1 MLNVATA
8 VMESVGGEQI
18 ALESV
23 DVKATLQGLFSEVT
37 MTQVYRNL
45 ESVNIEAVYT
55 FPLPLD
61 AVLLEL
67 TLELN
72 GETLTGVVQPRAEA
86 AEVYEEAMEEGDTA
100 VLLEKSGPGLF
111 TVNLGNLQAGERAL
125 VRFRFSQLHRWQGD
139 TLRFQL
145 PTTIAPRYGDP
156 SAVGMQP
163 HQIPE
168 YCLNADHGFSLQL
181 QVLGDLS
188 RAVYE
193 CPTHRVSVVDTQES
207 RSFTLN
213 GGSAQMDRDFVLM
226 LREPEGQGGETLVV
240 PDGDQHLVLASF
252 HPHLPAGEQSPPRC
266 IKLVIDCSGSM
277 SGDSIAQARA
287 ALHEIL
293 ALLEPGDWFN
303 IVAFGSNYR
312 MLSEQLLPVSENSL
326 AMAARFVAELDAD
339 MGGTE
344 INRALIAAYDSG
356 VREGLSQ
363 DLLLITDGEVWQHDA
378 VVKAAHRSR
387 HRIFTVGVGSAVS
400 EAFLRQLAEQ
410 TGGAC
415 ELVSPHEG
423 MAEHIVRHFK
433 RIDQPSAAAV
443 KVVWPDT
450 PVRQFPREIGQVFAG
465 DTLHLFA
472 WFDEPPTGETMLVID
487 VDDGQTLRQRLR
499 ITGANEADEAIRA
512 ALPRVA
518 ANARIDPDLPEESK
532 ELAVS
537 YQLVTEQ
544 TSCVLVYQRE
554 IEQKADGVPVLRKV
568 PQMLAAG
575 WGGMGTMDACMED
588 LAEPVH
594 KAPARRM
601 ESRIGMRDLKSCSY
615 SRRSSIVRSEKMPP
629 LSGNLID
636 NLNQLF
642 DENSAGSFNLST
654 VAELRKEGL
663 GRIPADVLDQ
673 LVDKGMD
680 ERSVVIAYLQLL
692 LVARR
697 GMAASRHL
705 QRLVRRAAKQWP
717 VTSDVL
723 DAVRDVAAL
732 G

>member
-1 MLNVATA
+1 MLNVAAA

-23 DVKATLQGLFSEVT
+23 EVEATLQGLFSEVT

-86 AEVYEEAMEEGDTA
+86 DEVYEEAMEEGDTA

-163 HQIPE
+163 HQIPD
-168 YCLNADHGFSLQL
+168 YCLSADHGFSLQL

-188 RAVYE
+188 RASYV
-193 CPTHRVSVVDTQES
+193 CPTHQVSVVDSQER
-207 RSFTLN
+207 RSFTLS

-252 HPHLPAGEQSPPRC
+252 HPHLPTGEQTPPRC

-293 ALLEPGDWFN
+293 VLLEPLDWFN

-344 INRALIAAYDSG
+344 INRALVAAYDSG

-378 VVKAAHRSR
+378 VVKVAHRSG
-387 HRIFTVGVGSAVS
+387 HRIFTVGVGGAVS

-415 ELVSPHEG
+415 ELVTPREG

-443 KVVWPDT
+443 KVVWPDS
-450 PVRQFPREIGQVFAG
+450 PARQFPGEIGQVFAG

-472 WFDEPPTGETMLVID
+472 WFDALPTGEATLVID
-487 VDDGQTLRQRLR
+487 SDDGQTLRQRLR
-499 ITGANEADEAIRA
+499 IAGVNEVDEAIRT

-518 ANARIDPDLPEESK
+518 ANARIDPGLSEESK

-575 WGGMGTMDACMED
+575 WGGMGTMDVCMD
-588 LAEPVH
+588 LAKPVH
-594 KAPARRM
+594 EAPPERM
-601 ESRIGMRDLKSCSY
+601 ESRKSMYVESRDS
-615 SRRSSIVRSEKMPP
+615 SRRRSVVKSMAMPP

-636 NLNQLF
+636 NLNHRF
-642 DENSAGSFNLST
+642 DENFAGSFDLST
-654 VAELRKEGL
+654 VAELRKVGL
-663 GRIPADVLDQ
+663 GRVPAAVLDQ

-692 LVARR
+692 LNARG

-723 DAVRDVAAL
+723 DAVRYVAAL
-732 G
+732 N